1 MLKRIGDLLAEYLR
15 SRGWQGEDPC
25 AKIFLD
31 WSATVGEK
39 FCEHTKPVELTD
51 GVLFIEADHPG
62 WLQMVS
68 LEKASLLEAIRKAAP
83 RANVM
88 EIKARLGVKK
98 P

>member
-15 SRGWQGEDPC
+15 QRGWQADDPC

-31 WSATVGEK
+31 WNATVGEP

-51 GVLFIEADHPG
+51 GVLSIEADHPG

-68 LEKASLLEAIRKAAP
+68 LKKASLLGAIRKAAP
-83 RANVM
+83 RANIT
-88 EIKARLGVKK
+88 EIKARLGIKK
-98 P
+98 N